1 MLPSLSPD
9 AIEALKW
16 IDRFGAAR
24 PVPIEYVPV
33 IDALLNDG
41 YVYQGRHGH
50 AELTD
55 DGLAVLSESSE

>member
-1 MLPSLSPD
+1 M
-9 AIEALKW
+9 
-16 IDRFGAAR
+16 DRPFGAAR